1 MSAHAAAP
9 EGWRTDQNGKR
20 FDNYGT
26 PSAPTDPLPLAPLVA
41 AEGVVDS
48 GYRIGFEVV
57 LNVKRFPNVRRVHAA
72 APGGAEGTDQK
83 NNKKYFIVNVVIPAI
98 LLTLLSEIT
107 YVIPPTQCEARV
119 ALNLTL
125 ILSFTALQFVVSD
138 TLPKS
143 SKPTNITRLF
153 LICYFVVA

>member
-72 APGGAEGTDQK
+72 APGGAEGLT
-83 NNKKYFIVNVVIPAI
+83 KK
-98 LLTLLSEIT
+98 TT
-107 YVIPPTQCEARV
+107 
-119 ALNLTL
+119 
-125 ILSFTALQFVVSD
+125 
-138 TLPKS
+138 KS
-143 SKPTNITRLF
+143 TSS
-153 LICYFVVA
+153 